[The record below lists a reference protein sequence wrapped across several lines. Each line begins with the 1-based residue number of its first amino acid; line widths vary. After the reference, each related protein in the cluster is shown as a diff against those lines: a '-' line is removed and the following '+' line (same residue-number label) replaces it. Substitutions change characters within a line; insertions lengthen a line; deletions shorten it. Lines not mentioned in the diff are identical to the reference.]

1 MSSSQIVCNRIITPD
16 GTVLQSHHR
25 HDYKVY
31 VDKNGREY
39 MVDGGNEYLRRTV
52 HYEAPYTEFSLTVD
66 DPYEDVRQGFTWGTR
81 GKDGKQ
87 PLTWVPLCD
96 LATDHIIAILETQE
110 LANYVTELF
119 EKELEYR
126 IECDV

>member
-1 MSSSQIVCNRIITPD
+1 MSNAQLVCNRIITPD

-25 HDYKVY
+25 HDYVSY
-31 VDKNGREY
+31 IDKNGLEY
-39 MVDGGNEYLRRTV
+39 MVDGGHDYLRRIV
-52 HYEAPYTEFSLTVD
+52 QDEAPATEFSLTME

-81 GKDGKQ
+81 GKDGNQ

-96 LATDHIIAILETQE
+96 LATDHIYAILETQK
-110 LANYVTELF
+110 LADYVTELM

-126 IECDV
+126 IECDA